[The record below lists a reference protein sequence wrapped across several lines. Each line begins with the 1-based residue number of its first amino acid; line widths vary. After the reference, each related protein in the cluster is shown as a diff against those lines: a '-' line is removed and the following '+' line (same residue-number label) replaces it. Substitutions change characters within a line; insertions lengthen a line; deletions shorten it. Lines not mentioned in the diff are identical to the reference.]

1 MKIEKVNDNQI
12 RCTLTREDLAERQIK
27 LSELAY
33 GTEKAK
39 MLFRDMMQ
47 QAAYEFGFEADDIP
61 LMIEAIPVSSDTV
74 VLVVTKV
81 EYPEELDTRFSR
93 FSDPD
98 PEDLYEDGYGQDA
111 GNQAIEGADDILGL
125 FQRVAKEQNKTPEKK
140 ESSTDAAKEKDYA
153 LLKDDLHQ
161 TARDL
166 ADAYNNLENVVDPD
180 LIDCYIYELNSVQ
193 MRYKF
198 LLTRI
203 KKLEL
208 G

>member
-1 MKIEKVNDNQI
+1 MEGSTI
-12 RCTLTREDLAERQIK
+12 R
-27 LSELAY
+27 
-33 GTEKAK
+33 
-39 MLFRDMMQ
+39 
-47 QAAYEFGFEADDIP
+47 
-61 LMIEAIPVSSDTV
+61 
-74 VLVVTKV
+74 
-81 EYPEELDTRFSR
+81 
-93 FSDPD
+93 
-98 PEDLYEDGYGQDA
+98 
-111 GNQAIEGADDILGL
+111 IL
-125 FQRVAKEQNKTPEKK
+125 QKQ
-140 ESSTDAAKEKDYA
+140 AAKEKDYA

-198 LLTRI
+198 LLARI